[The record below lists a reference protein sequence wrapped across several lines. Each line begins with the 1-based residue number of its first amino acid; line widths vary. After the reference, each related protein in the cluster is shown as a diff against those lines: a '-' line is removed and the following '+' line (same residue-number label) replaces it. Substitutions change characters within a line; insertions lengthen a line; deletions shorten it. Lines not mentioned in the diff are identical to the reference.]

1 MRSQR
6 LLLNRQRAPVERLFI
21 KYIFYFPGF
30 AWEAAARAA
39 GAAVTGDWA
48 SEGRGLVHRSVA
60 IPAQPVLTA
69 PVTNA
74 IE

>member
-1 MRSQR
+1 LRSQR

-30 AWEAAARAA
+30 AWEAAA